1 MKDSDIRT
9 SALRVI
15 DDAQSALAL
24 LTYQTWS
31 SVSLMSQFIAF

>member
-1 MKDSDIRT
+1 MKSDIRT

-15 DDAQSALAL
+15 DVTQSALVL
-24 LTYQTWS
+24 LEYQTWS

>member
-1 MKDSDIRT
+1 MKDSDKRE

-15 DDAQSALAL
+15 DVTQSALAL

-31 SVSLMSQFIAF
+31 SVSLISQFIAF

>member
-1 MKDSDIRT
+1 MKDSDKRA

-15 DDAQSALAL
+15 DVTQSALVL
-24 LTYQTWS
+24 LEYQTWS